1 MVVKQEVA
9 TSSAAASPVTTSP
22 VTTPPVT
29 TPPVTASPSAPT
41 VPVKTSTTI
50 SLEHPVF
57 QAHRREIDL
66 RNVKLYQELAG
77 SLSGPWQRLADEQIK
92 TNVLEARVEALSN
105 KNKQLDESWKVI
117 HQQLETSSGTKVRQL
132 EEIVQTLKEERDKLV
147 EEQKGSNAAIEE
159 LRKELEGVKRERDE
173 LEEDIKGMARLFEKH
188 VKK

>member
-1 MVVKQEVA
+1 VVVKQEVV

-29 TPPVTASPSAPT
+29 KSPSAPA

-50 SLEHPVF
+50 SVEHPVF
-57 QAHRREIDL
+57 QAHRREIDF
-66 RNVKLYQELAG
+66 RNIKLYQELAG

-117 HQQLETSSGTKVRQL
+117 HRQLETSSGTKVKQL
-132 EEIVQTLKEERDKLV
+132 EETVQTLKEERDKLV
-147 EEQKGSNAAIEE
+147 EEQKWSNATIEE
-159 LRKELEGVKRERDE
+159 LRKELEGVKKERDE
-173 LEEDIKGMARLFEKH
+173 LQGDIKGMARLFEKH